1 MRRREFLTA
10 AASLAGAA
18 TIASRPVHALDDTG
32 THAIPHLLDGFLA
45 LPGNKSAQVDVDDP
59 TNPWQV
65 KYQPDAMLFCGSCFK
80 TFVLTTFLQEVEAGN
95 LDESEQLAVDDSIRS
110 AVSPVFAHLT
120 GTTEARSA
128 LEAMIAHSDNT
139 ATDIA
144 MKRVG
149 VDRVRKFVSDAGFTK
164 ARIPNSTRRFFS
176 YVAGAPQGEDM
187 GWQQIK
193 SLLDQEKP
201 DTATFRPALNDVET
215 MAVPASEFV
224 TYYKRALAGAYLK
237 KPPTLLEFKRI
248 QAMADS
254 IVHVVPANTV
264 AYMKGGSIDWNGFHC
279 MALAGQ
285 MIVRDVPVTA
295 AFMHN
300 WTDSDGDAKQI
311 TAAYIGA
318 VADAMS
324 KIHKQL
330 TEVRS

>member
-1 MRRREFLTA
+1 
-10 AASLAGAA
+10 
-18 TIASRPVHALDDTG
+18 
-32 THAIPHLLDGFLA
+32 
-45 LPGNKSAQVDVDDP
+45 
-59 TNPWQV
+59 V

-80 TFVLTTFLQEVEAGN
+80 TFVLTAFLQEVEAGN

-110 AVSPVFAHLT
+110 AVSPVFAHLS
-120 GTTEARSA
+120 GTTQARSA

-149 VDRVRKFVSDAGFTK
+149 VDRVRKFVADAGFDK
-164 ARIPNSTRRFFS
+164 ARIPDSTRRFFS

-187 GWQQIK
+187 GWKQIEA
-193 SLLDQEKP
+193 LLAQDKP
-201 DTATFRPALNDVET
+201 DTSKYRPALNDVET
-215 MAVPASEFV
+215 MSVPASEFV
-224 TYYKRALAGAYLK
+224 TYYKRALAGDYFK
-237 KPPTLLEFKRI
+237 KPDTLLEFKRI

-254 IVHVVPANTV
+254 IVHVVPADTV
-264 AYMKGGSIDWNGFHC
+264 GYMKGGSIDWNGFHC

-285 MIVRDVPVTA
+285 MIARDVPVTV

-300 WTDSDGDAKQI
+300 WTDGDGDAKEI
-311 TAAYIGA
+311 TAAYVKS
-318 VADAMS
+318 VADVMG